1 MSFYQTNNSS
11 IVRFNVRDPA
21 RLVVA
26 PFATLQRVV
35 RIENIGAGTGAHYTG
50 ANPWQSSATGTFN
63 NSFFLTPEQID
74 NGSLIVAP
82 AAGSNSWTLPAPY
95 ALQEYLGGRGAFNM
109 AANLVDVTSGAN
121 PMTGLNDYFLLNVYN
136 LAAQTG
142 LLYAYDGGSDVKVIS
157 AAPAANDASMTPV
170 LIQFERVN
178 SPYATIN
185 GVANTVTYNVY

>member
-21 RLVVA
+21 KQVIA
-26 PFATLQRVV
+26 PFAALQRVV
-35 RIENIGAGTGAHYTG
+35 QIENIGAGTGAHFTG
-50 ANPWQSSATGTFN
+50 TNPWQSSATGTFN
-63 NSFFLTPEQID
+63 NSFFLTPEQIQ
-74 NGSLIVAP
+74 NGALIMTPIGAS
-82 AAGSNSWTLPAPY
+82 ASYTLPAPY

-109 AANLVDVTSGAN
+109 AANLTNVSAGAN

-136 LAAQTG
+136 LSIQTG
-142 LLYAYDGGSDVKVIS
+142 LMYGFDGGSDVKVIR
-157 AAPAANDASMTPV
+157 AATVSNDAAMTPV

-185 GVANTVTYNVY
+185 GVANTVTYNVL